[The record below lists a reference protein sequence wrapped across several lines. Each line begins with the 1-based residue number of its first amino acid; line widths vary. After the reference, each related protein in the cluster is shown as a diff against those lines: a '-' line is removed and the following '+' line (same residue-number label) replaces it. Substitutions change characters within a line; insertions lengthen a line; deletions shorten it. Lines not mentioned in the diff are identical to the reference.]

1 MNAIALPSTRR
12 GTRLG
17 KIASFALPVA
27 ISALAA
33 SAAYAGADTTFAPA
47 LAKFT
52 DFLEGSGGKII
63 TVLTGLD
70 LELAPGTGPDDE
82 VLQQAA
88 GGNAGFEL
96 CIGNGIG
103 MAANIAR

>member
-17 KIASFALPVA
+17 KLASIATPVA
-27 ISALAA
+27 IGALAA

-52 DFLEGSGGKII
+52 Y
-63 TVLTGLD
+63 
-70 LELAPGTGPDDE
+70 
-82 VLQQAA
+82 
-88 GGNAGFEL
+88 
-96 CIGNGIG
+96 
-103 MAANIAR
+103 NICSIYVPFRFGQRRNCTWRRKRSEHC